1 MGASRA
7 RPGPA
12 PRGARGRPVGLC
24 DGRVCIV
31 TGAGR
36 GIGKEHALMLA
47 GQGASVVVNDIGGEV
62 DGSGRSTGPAQ
73 EVVDEIV
80 AAGGSAV
87 VNGDDI
93 STWDG
98 AERLVAQ
105 AVAAFGR
112 LDVVINNAGILR
124 DRMLAN
130 MTEAEW
136 DAVIAVHLKGT
147 FGPSRHAAAYW
158 REQAKAGEPVD
169 GRIINTSS
177 PSGIYGNVG
186 QTNYGAAKAGIAAF
200 TVIAAKELA
209 RYGVTVNAVA
219 PAALTRMTENL
230 GMGQADDMTKAMMS
244 PRWIAP
250 IVTWLAS
257 SESADVTGRVFDVT
271 GQALSVAEGWHRG
284 PTQEHP
290 TDDPAA
296 LGDVVR
302 RLVDEARPN
311 ANMLGFDEE

>member
-1 MGASRA
+1 MGI
-7 RPGPA
+7 
-12 PRGARGRPVGLC
+12 C
-24 DGRVCIV
+24 EDRVCIV

-36 GIGKEHALMLA
+36 GIGREHALMLA
-47 GQGASVVVNDIGGEV
+47 AEGAKVVVNDLGAAV
-62 DGSGRSTGPAQ
+62 DGSGGSEGPAHD
-73 EVVDEIV
+73 VVAEIE
-80 AAGGSAV
+80 ASGGTAV

-93 STWDG
+93 STWEG
-98 AERLVAQ
+98 SERLVRQ
-105 AVAAFGR
+105 AIDRFGR

-124 DRMLAN
+124 DRMLTN

-136 DAVIAVHLKGT
+136 DAVIQVHLKGT

-158 REQAKAGEPVD
+158 REQVKAGETVD

-200 TVIAAKELA
+200 TIIAAKELA
-209 RYGVTVNAVA
+209 RYGVTVNAIA

-230 GMGQADDMTKAMMS
+230 GMGQADEMTKEMMA

-257 SESADVTGRVFDVT
+257 SESKDVTGRVFDVS
-271 GQALSVAEGWHRG
+271 GKALSVAEGWHRG
-284 PTQEHP
+284 PTEENP
-290 TDDPAA
+290 TDDLAA

-302 RLVDEARPN
+302 RLVSEARPN
-311 ANMLGFDEE
+311 ANMLGFDEA

>member
-1 MGASRA
+1 MGI
-7 RPGPA
+7 
-12 PRGARGRPVGLC
+12 C
-24 DGRVCIV
+24 DERVCIV

-36 GIGKEHALMLA
+36 GIGREHALMLA
-47 GQGASVVVNDIGGEV
+47 AEGARVVVNDIGGAM
-62 DGSGRSTGPAQ
+62 DGSGGSTGPAHD
-73 EVVDEIV
+73 VVAEIE
-80 AAGGSAV
+80 AAGGQAV

-98 AERLVAQ
+98 SERLVRQ
-105 AVAAFGR
+105 AIDAYGT

-158 REQAKAGEPVD
+158 REKVKAGETVD

-200 TVIAAKELA
+200 TVIASMELA

-230 GMGQADDMTKAMMS
+230 GMGQADDLTKEMMA

-257 SESADVTGRVFDVT
+257 ADSADVTGRVFDVT

-284 PTQEHP
+284 PTQENP
-290 TDDPAA
+290 TDDPAE

-302 RLVDEARPN
+302 RLVGEARPN
-311 ANMLGFDEE
+311 ANMLGYDPT

>member
-1 MGASRA
+1 MGI
-7 RPGPA
+7 
-12 PRGARGRPVGLC
+12 VE
-24 DGRVCIV
+24 DRVCIV

-36 GIGKEHALMLA
+36 GIGREHALMLA
-47 GQGASVVVNDIGGEV
+47 SEGAKVVVNDLGGDL
-62 DGSGRSTGPAQ
+62 DGTGGSTGPAHD
-73 EVVDEIV
+73 VVEEIR
-80 AAGGSAV
+80 AAGGTAV
-87 VNGDDI
+87 ANGDDV
-93 STWDG
+93 SSWAG
-98 AERLVAQ
+98 AANLIGH
-105 AVAAFGR
+105 AVEEYGT
-112 LDVVINNAGILR
+112 LDVVVNNAGILR

-147 FGPSRHAAAYW
+147 AGPSHHAAAYW
-158 REQAKAGEPVD
+158 RQKVKDGQTVD

-200 TVIAAKELA
+200 TIIAAKELA

-230 GMGQADDMTKAMMS
+230 GMGKADDMTKAMMS

-250 IVTWLAS
+250 VVTWLAS
-257 SESADVTGRVFDVT
+257 AESADVTGRVFDVT

-290 TDDPAA
+290 TDDPAH
-296 LGDVVR
+296 LGEVVR
-302 RLVDEARPN
+302 RLAAEARPN
-311 ANMLGFDEE
+311 ANMLGYDET

>member
-1 MGASRA
+1 MGI
-7 RPGPA
+7 
-12 PRGARGRPVGLC
+12 VE
-24 DGRVCIV
+24 GRVCIV

-36 GIGKEHALMLA
+36 GIGREHALMLA
-47 GQGASVVVNDIGGEV
+47 AEGAKVVVNDLGGDL
-62 DGSGRSTGPAQ
+62 DGSGGSTGPAHD
-73 EVVDEIV
+73 VVEEIV
-80 AAGGSAV
+80 SAGGTAV
-87 VNGDDI
+87 ANGDDI
-93 STWDG
+93 SSWAG
-98 AERLVAQ
+98 AENLIGH
-105 AVAAFGR
+105 AVGEYGT

-147 FGPSRHAAAYW
+147 AAPSHHAAAYW
-158 REQAKAGEPVD
+158 RQKVKDGGTVD

-200 TVIAAKELA
+200 TIIAAKELA

-230 GMGQADDMTKAMMS
+230 GMGKADDMTKAMMS

-257 SESADVTGRVFDVT
+257 SESAEVTGRVFDVT

-290 TDDPAA
+290 TDDPSQ

-302 RLVDEARPN
+302 RLVAEARPN
-311 ANMLGFDEE
+311 ANMLGYDET